1 MNGNL
6 LERLLAVA
14 KKTGDRLVV
23 VEGDTAVVLL
33 PIDRYEQLLG
43 ENEASLSTQRSDV
56 REEKCPQPTYR
67 PSASEEPAVSGF
79 RTDMRQVPEDIRVLD
94 SIANETAL
102 DEEQFYL
109 EPVE

>member
-33 PIDRYEQLLG
+33 PIDQYEQLLG
-43 ENEASLSTQRSDV
+43 GNEVSLSKQRPDV
-56 REEKCPQPTYR
+56 REAERLEPSQHPSTFEK
-67 PSASEEPAVSGF
+67 PAVTGF
-79 RTDMRQVPEDIRVLD
+79 RTDMPQATEDIRVLD

>member
-1 MNGNL
+1 MKAVL

-33 PIDRYEQLLG
+33 PIDRYEELLG
-43 ENEASLSTQRSDV
+43 GRVQEAQPAAFQEKRPHGEATPSLPSQETVPPVFRGDV
-56 REEKCPQPTYR
+56 RH
-67 PSASEEPAVSGF
+67 
-79 RTDMRQVPEDIRVLD
+79 VPEDLTVLD
-94 SIANETAL
+94 SIAQEVAL
-102 DEEQFYL
+102 EEEQFYL